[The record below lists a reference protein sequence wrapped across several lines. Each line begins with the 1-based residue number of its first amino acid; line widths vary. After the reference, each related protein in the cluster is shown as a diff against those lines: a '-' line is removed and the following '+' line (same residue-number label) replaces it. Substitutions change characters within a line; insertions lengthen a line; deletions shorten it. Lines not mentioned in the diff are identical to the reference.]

1 MTPDEPSAVVAGHR
15 RAALLTPDGEL
26 LALSC
31 DQAAATLRGPGRT
44 MPPPLLVHAPA
55 TLRRLGLPRVPCLDL
70 LELWAFVLPARPVTP
85 TPRGLAL
92 ALDLDPPADLEEA
105 AALLPRVAATLLAR
119 LAAGRGLPI
128 NEEAAGLARRMG
140 EAGWPWAPS
149 VADALDS
156 PAPASPDAL
165 RVWKRLPEWEDT
177 APPPPPG
184 SNPVPP
190 ADSRARLA
198 KMLGPR
204 AEQRP
209 GQADYADAAS
219 AAFAPREVRGDPH
232 VVLAEA
238 GTGTGKTLGY
248 IAPASL
254 WAERNGGAVWISTYT
269 RHLQRQI
276 DAELARLHP
285 DARERRRRVV
295 VRKGRENYLC
305 LLNMEEAVNASLA
318 GGGFAAGNSFA
329 PLNDGDGIGGGPTPS
344 RGAATSTIP
353 LALLARWA
361 LATNDGDL
369 QGGDL
374 PGWFAEL
381 FGPSAA
387 TGLAD
392 RRGECIH
399 GACPHYKACFVEHTI
414 RRARTA
420 DLVVANH
427 ALVMAQAAWA
437 CSSQRGHGGDA
448 GDEALPTRYVFDEG
462 HHIFAAADG
471 AFSAE
476 LSGLEAAELR
486 RWLLGAEGGRSRA
499 RGLRRRLDDLV
510 ANRPELEAPLDAA
523 LLAARALPAPGWSLR
538 LAEDDPAASP
548 PALPPRA
555 RGSNAPEP
563 DAAALDANGPHA
575 TAEPAALTGAPA
587 DNPTEAFLRLLRRQI
602 LARIAGSGEPGR
614 FASNPGAFAPECDL
628 HPVSEPL
635 ARAAERLERALGR
648 IAEPLRTMQE
658 RLAARLDDEAE
669 ELDPAT
675 RARIEAMSRTLR
687 RRAAGRLDA
696 WRAMLKATAED
707 PPAPGARP
715 EHVHLLRL
723 DRRRPAGTRSDAASL
738 PGLATSPGRA
748 ATPLLDRDVGLHRHW
763 LDPTIPFAA
772 TLAAAAHGLLVTS
785 ATLRDDPEGA
795 AAEPAWAAAEAR
807 VGATHLPSPP
817 LRAALASPFD
827 YAAQTRCY
835 VVNDLAPNDPAAL
848 AGAYR
853 ALFQASG
860 GGALGLFTAISR
872 LRATHE
878 RIAPALE
885 DAGIPLLAQHVDA
898 MDNATLI
905 DVFRSEEHSCLLGT
919 DAMRDGVDVPGRA
932 LRLVV
937 FERVPW
943 PRPDILHRERRLHL
957 SGGDTTGFDDREA
970 RLRLRQAFGRL
981 IRTATDRG
989 AFVLLDRRTPT
1000 RLLSAFPAGV
1010 AVQRAGLAETVAGVR
1025 DFLA

>member
-1 MTPDEPSAVVAGHR
+1 MTLDESAAVVAGHR
-15 RAALLTPDGEL
+15 RAAVLTADGEL

-31 DQAAATLRGPGRT
+31 DAAAAALRGFGPV
-44 MPPPLLVHAPA
+44 MAPPLLVHAPA
-55 TLRRLGLPRVPCLDL
+55 TLRRLGLRPASCLDL

-92 ALDLDPPADLEEA
+92 ALDLDPPADLEAA
-105 AALLPRVAATLLAR
+105 AALLPRIAATLLAR
-119 LAAGRGLPI
+119 LAAGRALPI
-128 NEEAAGLARRMG
+128 NEEAAGLSRRMG
-140 EAGWPWAPS
+140 EAGWPWAPA
-149 VADALDS
+149 VAEALASD
-156 PAPASPDAL
+156 APASPDAL

-184 SNPVPP
+184 SSPVPP

-198 KMLGPR
+198 RMLGPH

-248 IAPASL
+248 VAPASL

-285 DARERRRRVV
+285 DANERRRRVV
-295 VRKGRENYLC
+295 IRKGRENYLC
-305 LLNMEEAVNASLA
+305 LLNMEEAVNTSLA
-318 GGGFAAGNSFA
+318 GGGFAPGTGYA
-329 PLNDGDGIGGGPTPS
+329 PQGDGGGPTPG

-381 FGPSAA
+381 FGSSAA

-437 CSSQRGHGGDA
+437 SPAAGGGDA
-448 GDEALPTRYVFDEG
+448 GDETLPTRYVFDEG

-510 ANRPELEAPLDAA
+510 SGRPELEAPLDAA

-538 LAEDDPAASP
+538 LAEDAPAPPP
-548 PALPPRA
+548 PAQDADTPD
-555 RGSNAPEP
+555 GAP
-563 DAAALDANGPHA
+563 
-575 TAEPAALTGAPA
+575 AEPAALTGAPA

-602 LARIAGSGEPGR
+602 LARIAGSSDTGR
-614 FASNPGAFAPECDL
+614 AAQFAPECDL

-648 IAEPLRTMQE
+648 IAEPLRTLQQ

-669 ELDPAT
+669 ELEPAT
-675 RARIEAMSRTLR
+675 RGRIEAMSRTLR

-696 WRAMLKATAED
+696 WRAMLRAAAED

-723 DRRRPAGTRSDAASL
+723 DRRRAPGPRGDAPSL
-738 PGLATSPGRA
+738 PGLATPSLATPGRA
-748 ATPLLDRDVGLHRHW
+748 AAPLPDRPLLDRDVGLHRHW

-772 TLAAAAHGLLVTS
+772 TLAAPAHGLLVTS

-827 YAAQTRCY
+827 YAAQTRCF
-835 VVNDLAPNDPAAL
+835 VVNDLAPHDPAAL
-848 AGAYR
+848 AGAFR
-853 ALFQASG
+853 ALFAASG

-957 SGGDTTGFDDREA
+957 SGGDTAGYDDREA

-989 AFVLLDRRTPT
+989 VFVLLDRRTPT

-1025 DFLA
+1025 SFLDPA